1 MWAKKKLPACV
12 CAILRAARA
21 GTFLQARCFWGSDIS
36 RTPRCLKASL
46 KLTRTDIWLRR
57 RMFLPKCRG
66 FLLAEMCRIGG
77 TGRPSPRLVRGAWL
91 RLKSRNIWKR
101 RGTEGEKSL
110 PQRTQRY
117 RGNTEIQRAPQRY
130 RGNTEIQRANRDTE
144 ERRDTE
150 GTEL

>member
-1 MWAKKKLPACV
+1 
-12 CAILRAARA
+12 
-21 GTFLQARCFWGSDIS
+21 
-36 RTPRCLKASL
+36 
-46 KLTRTDIWLRR
+46 
-57 RMFLPKCRG
+57 
-66 FLLAEMCRIGG
+66 
-77 TGRPSPRLVRGAWL
+77 
-91 RLKSRNIWKR
+91 LKSRNIWKR

-150 GTEL
+150 GTELTEEHRDTEDTELQRPQGR